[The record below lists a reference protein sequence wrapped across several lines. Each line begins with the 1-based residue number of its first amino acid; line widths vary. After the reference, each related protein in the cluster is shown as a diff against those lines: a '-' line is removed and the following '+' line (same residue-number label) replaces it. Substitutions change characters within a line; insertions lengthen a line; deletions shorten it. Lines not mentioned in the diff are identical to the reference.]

1 MSQHWLALYTHPRA
15 EKRVSERL
23 RKKNIEAYLPLQKRL
38 SQWKDRKKWIEEPL
52 IRSYVFVNVD
62 EKDYY
67 EALNTNGIVRY
78 VTFSGKAA
86 VIPEW
91 QIIAMKNILG
101 SDQDFEIVAG
111 EFQKGDKVKVISG
124 VLNGAFGEWVSLKNE
139 KKVLIRIDHINHCLL
154 VNIPL
159 EHLKPVC

>member
-1 MSQHWLALYTHPRA
+1 MSQHWFALYTHPRA

-67 EALNTNGIVRY
+67 ETLNTNGIVRY

-101 SDQDFEIVAG
+101 SDQDFEIFAG
-111 EFQKGDKVKVISG
+111 EFQKGANVKVVSG
-124 VLNGAFGEWVSLKNE
+124 ILNGAFGELVSLKNE